1 MPPTLPGRTCCSKEV
16 FVSATTFRKAWY
28 RYLELH
34 QMQVCPG
41 RHVET
46 CSACLLS
53 ACCPISMTA
62 PAHTTVADTTACRV
76 CLQWCFKCSECG
88 DDPEV
93 LVCDGS
99 YYTMQ
104 KQYYVGVPITTP
116 AGQRVVPKPT
126 HRRKGRCFSAEPK
139 CREHLR
145 QFAQH
150 LANRANNGRAGAR
163 AAHVCKRALGG
174 TAINSSTLVQHLAGS
189 NACMGFDQ
197 VWGTLQLL
205 AYGDPRSAPGS
216 RRASRAPDAP
226 QLKRGYQEAGGVAA
240 RVLENMASFVFS
252 LGSDSAVCSYVTTAA
267 VGILTKARTRHACAA
282 WEQEAGHLSASEME
296 GLRQHSP
303 LLHAVLDACCTWV
316 VGFYPWAGQ
325 WGALLERLM
334 GRSEACFAHPHAG
347 ELPSDGGE
355 QQASCLTDGCLQ
367 SGVCSGV
374 PRCRQRSRFAADP
387 TEASSSASADDAEVE
402 CRDCNKS
409 LPPAGKRTGGVFS
422 WYCRHGVC
430 YAFYV
435 IPTAEG
441 RNEAFSFLYSYFKR
455 APRFVVYDFACALSE
470 YCLNRAPQFFKDTTF
485 LIDRFH
491 IGNHSACGLGFAL
504 QPYDQHP
511 ALAGI
516 NTQVAEQA
524 HSALQKIKPIVT
536 QMKQQ
541 SYMQAMRLYLHHRN
555 VGKNAGLAVVRQHVQ
570 DLM

>member
-1 MPPTLPGRTCCSKEV
+1 V
-16 FVSATTFRKAWY
+16 FISATTFRKAWY

-34 QMQVCPG
+34 KMQVCPG
-41 RHVET
+41 HQV
-46 CSACLLS
+46 
-53 ACCPISMTA
+53 A
-62 PAHTTVADTTACRV
+62 PCDGCACRLHAASSAWRLPTVVSQCLTSQLAVV

-104 KQYYVGVPITTP
+104 KQYYVGAHITEG
-116 AGQRVVPKPT
+116 AGERVPKPT
-126 HRRKGRCFSAEPK
+126 HRRRGRCFTATPRSRK
-139 CREHLR
+139 HLQ
-145 QFAQH
+145 QFSQH
-150 LANRANNGRAGAR
+150 LANGANRGRAGAR

-174 TAINSSTLVQHLAGS
+174 TAIDSSTLVQHLDGTD
-189 NACMGFDQ
+189 CRGFDE
-197 VWGTLQLL
+197 VWATLQLL
-205 AYGDPRSAPGS
+205 AHGPPSSAPGS
-216 RRASRAPDAP
+216 SSASRAPGALRV
-226 QLKRGYQEAGGVAA
+226 QLKPEYPARGVAFW
-240 RVLENMASFVFS
+240 VLRNMAAFVFS
-252 LGSDSAVCSYVTTAA
+252 LGSDSAVCSYVSNAA
-267 VGILTKARTRHACAA
+267 AGILDAAHARH
-282 WEQEAGHLSASEME
+282 QEGGEPAGHFSPSEME
-296 GLRQHSP
+296 GLRQHAP

-316 VGFYPWAGQ
+316 VGFYPWAGH
-325 WGALLERLM
+325 WGALLQRLM
-334 GRSEACFAHPHAG
+334 GRSEACFEHPNAG

-355 QQASCLTDGCLQ
+355 EQASCLTDECLQ

-374 PRCRQRSRFAADP
+374 PRCRQRPHFEADP
-387 TEASSSASADDAEVE
+387 APGSSARGEDAEVE

-470 YCLNRAPQFFKDTTF
+470 YCLNRAPQFFRDTTF

-504 QPYDQHP
+504 EPYDQHP

-541 SYMQAMRLYLHHRN
+541 TYMQAMRLYLHHRN

-570 DLM
+570 SLQT